1 MLFIAPGACGRH
13 FQQHELNPALF
24 AQLHHSMQA
33 AQRLLAQR
41 LVSATRLHIIEA
53 ALIGNSHCM
62 DQVALA
68 DIVVKFTADI
78 CKIIPGEFLP
88 AGMVFHAGKKVAN
101 ARAHCIIHKSI
112 GIAVYLPREGF
123 HLIHKHLP
131 MVFVHVGVAVH
142 RIHFQHQDA
151 GRLAGERLLDAQPC
165 SQRILARLA
174 AGKACNAILT
184 IHCNRRYSIIEIA
197 VADHNDI
204 QRMIGLPQ
212 IAEHYRIQGG
222 ILRLI
227 VAGNQHHGSPLK
239 QQEKNNREGDAFYS
253 PAPYFNSQF
262 FWHLLHTFHHT
273 FLRSASVSHSK
284 TNQPGALS
292 ACRLTS

>member
-1 MLFIAPGACGRH
+1 
-13 FQQHELNPALF
+13 
-24 AQLHHSMQA
+24 
-33 AQRLLAQR
+33 
-41 LVSATRLHIIEA
+41 
-53 ALIGNSHCM
+53 M

-151 GRLAGERLLDAQPC
+151 GRLAGERPC

-227 VAGNQHHGSPLK
+227 VAGNQHHGTQLE
-239 QQEKNNREGDAFYS
+239 QQQKNQGKANAFDR
-253 PAPYFNSQF
+253 PADYF
-262 FWHLLHTFHHT
+262 FH
-273 FLRSASVSHSK
+273 
-284 TNQPGALS
+284 
-292 ACRLTS
+292 